1 MRSLIKKT
9 KVLILDIPLLFETKL
24 EKICNY
30 IIFLYTPKKVKIQRA
45 IKRKGMN
52 KEILLKILKNQ
63 LDDKYKKTK
72 SDFVI
77 NTSNT
82 KKVTFKMILKSI
94 NIIMSKNA

>member
-1 MRSLIKKT
+1 
-9 KVLILDIPLLFETKL
+9 
-24 EKICNY
+24 
-30 IIFLYTPKKVKIQRA
+30 
-45 IKRKGMN
+45 MN